1 MVALTKQE
9 VVLSV
14 RADDKGNKRRV
25 RLAGEEFIRRF
36 MLHVLPAGIKRI
48 RHYGL
53 LASACKTIRLAQAR
67 QALQMPAAQ
76 AQAIESAADFM
87 RRVAGIEASQCPRCK
102 VGHLMGGADGGA
114 DIGRTGE
121 TAHAPRIGAPEC
133 VPGTAVSYSYNFEKR
148 TAHAARQCLSV
159 PGRRRCGRYA
169 APVVAV
175 RAARVTTPLKFG
187 ISRRRQVPR
196 THHTCKYA
204 AICATICNTGP
215 VTKTIPLSQ

>member
-14 RADDKGNKRRV
+14 RADEAGNKRRI

-67 QALQMPAAQ
+67 QALQMPAAL
-76 AQAIESAADFM
+76 AQAMESVADFM

-102 VGHLMGGADGGA
+102 VGHLKVMQTLAGL
-114 DIGRTGE
+114 
-121 TAHAPRIGAPEC
+121 
-133 VPGTAVSYSYNFEKR
+133 
-148 TAHAARQCLSV
+148 ARL
-159 PGRRRCGRYA
+159 P
-169 APVVAV
+169 
-175 RAARVTTPLKFG
+175 TPSASALQ
-187 ISRRRQVPR
+187 SACR
-196 THHTCKYA
+196 
-204 AICATICNTGP
+204 GP
-215 VTKTIPLSQ
+215 P